1 MQEKLREGLGVGVVI
16 EEIEMGGDIKI
27 TSQVMFR
34 GDVGQVQLR
43 RTRRTGKGG
52 TAIQVVLKNAA

>member
-1 MQEKLREGLGVGVVI
+1 MQGKLREGLGVGVVI
-16 EEIEMGGDIKI
+16 EENEMGGDIKV

-34 GDVGQVQLR
+34 GDVGRVQLR

-52 TAIQVVLKNAA
+52 TTIQVVLKNAA